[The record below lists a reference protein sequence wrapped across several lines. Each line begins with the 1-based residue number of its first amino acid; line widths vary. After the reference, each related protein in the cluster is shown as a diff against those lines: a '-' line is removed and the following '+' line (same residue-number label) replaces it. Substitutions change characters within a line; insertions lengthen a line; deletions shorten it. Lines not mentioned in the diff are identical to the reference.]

1 MTEFIEKI
9 KDLGVGFT
17 DPEIARQVAEVE
29 LLDSVVQGQRLLASA
44 PGKLGL
50 SDRKM
55 GELSWEMSDEDY
67 SRLKTLNKLF
77 NNVRQYLSL
86 QYGIWSVPNFETAN
100 LLKEELGVETAL
112 EVMAGNAYWSKALS
126 DAGVQVWATDSLEW
140 AKTSQTGSKPFYR
153 VEDLS
158 ADQAVKKYAT
168 VDLILCSWAPNFG
181 QADLDLIQARQ
192 YYAPRAKL
200 VFIGEKNGATNSA
213 EFWQKTKFVKS
224 DSLKKIN
231 RSFKSYDFIK
241 EQIFEVKQ

>member
-1 MTEFIEKI
+1 MSCWTRSSR
-9 KDLGVGFT
+9 DSGFGLCAWQAR
-17 DPEIARQVAEVE
+17 PERPE
-29 LLDSVVQGQRLLASA
+29 
-44 PGKLGL
+44 
-50 SDRKM
+50 M

-153 VEDLS
+153 VEDLP
-158 ADQAVKKYAT
+158 ADQAVKSMQQSTLFCA
-168 VDLILCSWAPNFG
+168 LGHPIFG
-181 QADLDLIQARQ
+181 QADLDLIKAQQ

-200 VFIGEKNGATNSA
+200 VFIGEKMGPPTRQNFGKRPS
-213 EFWQKTKFVKS
+213 S
-224 DSLKKIN
+224 SSPIP
-231 RSFKSYDFIK
+231 
-241 EQIFEVKQ
+241 